1 MIETILVTGSWGFNG
16 RSTDGKSINALV
28 ALDKLWILSHDGTP
42 EGYHA
47 AWNRVKANCARE
59 CCGILRPAM
68 PPQSIVS
75 PEDWQAGNPTLFGV
89 AGIYQFLTVVRTF

>member
-1 MIETILVTGSWGFNG
+1 MIETILVTGSWGFSG

-47 AWNRVKANCARE
+47 AWCRVKANCARE
-59 CCGILRPAM
+59 CCGIAGRRM
-68 PPQSIVS
+68 PQQSIVS
-75 PEDWQAGNPTLFGV
+75 PEDWSANNPMLFGV
-89 AGIYQFLTVVRTF
+89 AGIYQFLSVVRTF